1 MNWNVSDN
9 EKSFRVTGKI
19 GGMGKDNSFS
29 RTNEL
34 NKT

>member
-19 GGMGKDNSFS
+19 GIAMDNSFS
-29 RTNEL
+29 RTNEG
-34 NKT
+34 NKK

>member
-19 GGMGKDNSFS
+19 GMVMDNSFS

-34 NKT
+34 NKK